1 MTETT
6 GEGLEANGVD
16 KKAPEKS
23 IFQEIK
29 EVAAKAWGKFKE
41 SMKGLWLKADEKLE
55 PVNKKAGEI
64 SEKTK
69 TESVK
74 DYFRKHTESFKDGIR
89 ARSYD
94 IYGGL
99 YDIGAVVSQA
109 KVMFWR
115 NFKDGLFATYLGE
128 NQRNVKARKKK
139 AKDYYAKAKE
149 KAKENRGKRDK
160 SRENAKEVR
169 EKKTV
174 AV

>member
-1 MTETT
+1 MTETV
-6 GEGLEANGVD
+6 GEGLKTSEVD

-23 IFQEIK
+23 IFQEI
-29 EVAAKAWGKFKE
+29 WGGFKE
-41 SMKGLWLKADEKLE
+41 GIGRLLGKADEKLE

-128 NQRNVKARKKK
+128 NQRNVKTR
-139 AKDYYAKAKE
+139 KE
-149 KAKENRGKRDK
+149 KAKEY
-160 SRENAKEVR
+160 R
-169 EKKTV
+169 EKAKNIRESLKKSKV
-174 AV
+174 NHE

>member
-1 MTETT
+1 MNETG
-6 GEGLEANGVD
+6 GEVLKTKEGD
-16 KKAPEKS
+16 KKVSAPEKS
-23 IFQEIK
+23 IFQEI
-29 EVAAKAWGKFKE
+29 WGRFE
-41 SMKGLWLKADEKLE
+41 EGLKKLWGGHADEKLE

-109 KVMFWR
+109 KVMF
-115 NFKDGLFATYLGE
+115 L
-128 NQRNVKARKKK
+128 
-139 AKDYYAKAKE
+139 E
-149 KAKENRGKRDK
+149 KF
-160 SRENAKEVR
+160 
-169 EKKTV
+169 
-174 AV
+174 

>member
-1 MTETT
+1 
-6 GEGLEANGVD
+6 
-16 KKAPEKS
+16 
-23 IFQEIK
+23 
-29 EVAAKAWGKFKE
+29 
-41 SMKGLWLKADEKLE
+41 
-55 PVNKKAGEI
+55 
-64 SEKTK
+64 EKTK

-128 NQRNVKARKKK
+128 NQRNVKTR
-139 AKDYYAKAKE
+139 KE
-149 KAKENRGKRDK
+149 KAKEH
-160 SRENAKEVR
+160 R
-169 EKKTV
+169 EKAKNIRESLKKSKV
-174 AV
+174 NHE